1 MNDLETKKNIFVVGG
16 CRSGKSRH
24 ALELAEK
31 ITDIHRIF
39 IATCVPYDEEMK
51 DRVRRHQ
58 QDRGS
63 AWTTVDAPVELADAI
78 LKQSQRAHVILA
90 DCMTLWMSNLLMGSE
105 NLDRRVEEL
114 TAAINQAQCPV
125 IVVSNEVGT
134 GIVPENALAR
144 QYRDAVGFAN
154 QKVAACVDK
163 VVWMVAG
170 IPVLVKGYK

>member
-1 MNDLETKKNIFVVGG
+1 MSEMTVKETIFVVGG

-24 ALELAEK
+24 ALELAET
-31 ITDIHRIF
+31 ISDIQRIF

-63 AWTTVDAPVELADAI
+63 TWITVDAPVELADAI
-78 LKQSQRAHVILA
+78 LKYSQNARVILA
-90 DCMTLWMSNLLMGSE
+90 DCLTLWMSNLLMGSE
-105 NLDRRVEEL
+105 NMESRVEEL
-114 TAAINQAQCPV
+114 TKAINQAQCPV

-144 QYRDAVGFAN
+144 QYRDAIGFAN

-163 VVWMVAG
+163 VIWMVAG
-170 IPVLVKGYK
+170 IPVMVKG

>member
-1 MNDLETKKNIFVVGG
+1 MSEMTVKKSIFVVGG

-24 ALELAEK
+24 AQELAEK
-31 ITDIHRIF
+31 ITDIHRVF

-51 DRVRRHQ
+51 DRVRRHR
-58 QDRGS
+58 QDRGLT
-63 AWTTVDAPVELADAI
+63 WTTVDAPVELADAI
-78 LKQSQRAHVILA
+78 LKQSQNARVILA
-90 DCMTLWMSNLLMGSE
+90 DCLTLWMSNLLMESE
-105 NLDRRVEEL
+105 NLESRVEEL
-114 TAAINQAQCPV
+114 TKAIHQAQCPV

-163 VVWMVAG
+163 VIWMVAG
-170 IPVLVKGYK
+170 IPILIKGNK

>member
-1 MNDLETKKNIFVVGG
+1 MSEIGVNESIFVLGG

-31 ITDIHRIF
+31 ISDIHRVF

-51 DRVRRHQ
+51 DRVRCHRK
-58 QDRGS
+58 DRGS
-63 AWTTVDAPVELADAI
+63 TWTTVDAPVELADAI
-78 LKQSQRAHVILA
+78 LKHSQTARVILA
-90 DCMTLWMSNLLMGSE
+90 DCLTLWMSNLLMKSE
-105 NLDRRVEEL
+105 NMESRVEQL
-114 TAAINQAQCPV
+114 TMAIIQAQCPV

-144 QYRDAVGFAN
+144 QYRDAVGLAN

-163 VVWMVAG
+163 VIWMVAG
-170 IPVLVKGYK
+170 IPVLIKG

>member
-1 MNDLETKKNIFVVGG
+1 MTVKETIFVVGG

-24 ALELAEK
+24 ALELAET
-31 ITDIHRIF
+31 ISDIQRIF

-63 AWTTVDAPVELADAI
+63 TWITVDAPVELADAI
-78 LKQSQRAHVILA
+78 LKYSQNARVILA
-90 DCMTLWMSNLLMGSE
+90 DCLTLWMSNLLMGSE
-105 NLDRRVEEL
+105 NMESRVEEL
-114 TAAINQAQCPV
+114 TKAINQAQCPV

-144 QYRDAVGFAN
+144 QYRDAIGFAN

-163 VVWMVAG
+163 VIWMVAG
-170 IPVLVKGYK
+170 IPVMVKG

>member
-1 MNDLETKKNIFVVGG
+1 MSEIGVKESIFVLGG

-31 ITDIHRIF
+31 ISDIHRVF

-51 DRVRRHQ
+51 DRVRCHR

-63 AWTTVDAPVELADAI
+63 TWTTVDAPVELADAI
-78 LKQSQRAHVILA
+78 LKHSQTAQVILA
-90 DCMTLWMSNLLMGSE
+90 DCLTLWMSNLLMESE
-105 NLDRRVEEL
+105 NMESRVEQL
-114 TAAINQAQCPV
+114 TMAILQAQCPV

-144 QYRDAVGFAN
+144 QYRDAVGLAN

-163 VVWMVAG
+163 VIWMVAG
-170 IPVLVKGYK
+170 IPVLIKG

>member
-1 MNDLETKKNIFVVGG
+1 MTVKEKIFVVGG

-31 ITDIHRIF
+31 ISDIHRVF

-51 DRVRRHQ
+51 DRVRLHR
-58 QDRGS
+58 QDRDLS
-63 AWTTVDAPVELADAI
+63 WTTVDAPVELAEAI
-78 LKQSQRAHVILA
+78 LKSSQSGHVILA
-90 DCMTLWMSNLLMGSE
+90 DCLTLWMSNLFMESE
-105 NLDRRVEEL
+105 NVEKQVEKL
-114 TAAINQAQCPV
+114 TTAIHQAQCPV
-125 IVVSNEVGT
+125 VVVSNEVGT

-163 VVWMVAG
+163 VIWVVAG
-170 IPVLVKGYK
+170 IPVMIKG